1 MNKVIMCGRIT
12 KEPDVRYT
20 TGEKQTAIANFS
32 MAINRKVK
40 RDGQPDADFFNFT
53 AFGKTAEIVEKYCTK
68 GMKLIVTGS
77 LQNDTYE
84 KNGEKKTSTKIY
96 VEEIEFAESKSSNT
110 SSESAEPKD
119 ASGNPYPKFS
129 GNNGFMNAVDP
140 SLDSELPFA

>member
-32 MAINRKVK
+32 MAINRKYK

-84 KNGEKKTSTKIY
+84 KNGEKKTSTKIC
-96 VEEIEFAESKSSNT
+96 VEEIEFAESKNNT
-110 SSESAEPKD
+110 SSEPVEAKD
-119 ASGNPYPKFS
+119 ASGNPYPKFE
-129 GNNGFMNAVDP
+129 GGFMNIPTGID
-140 SLDSELPFA
+140 DEIPFT

>member
-1 MNKVIMCGRIT
+1 MNKVIMCGRTT
-12 KEPDVRYT
+12 KEPDIRYA
-20 TGEKQTAIANFS
+20 TGEKPTAIANFS

-40 RDGQPDADFFNFT
+40 RDGQPDADFFNCVC
-53 AFGKTAEIVEKYCTK
+53 FGKTAEIVEKYCTK

-129 GNNGFMNAVDP
+129 GNNGFINIPTGID
-140 SLDSELPFA
+140 DELPFA